1 MASIQKRGDTYLI
14 TVSFGETVTGKRI
27 RETMT
32 YIPTETAVTK
42 IQKELQ
48 RVAVDF
54 ERRVKEGGYI
64 DGDKLSF
71 SEFVKRWDRDYA
83 SDRDNIGQK
92 NYDDSMRILNSR
104 VIPVIGQL
112 KLNQIKAPHLMD
124 IYKQM
129 ETDGLKP
136 KTIRKTHSVISSVFS
151 LAYDYALIQDNP
163 CGRCR
168 LPKIKDPYDYQIL
181 NQEQIHYFIDA
192 LNTEYVKKSS
202 GFKYKDENGKI
213 CTGYTYRTV
222 SLDLMFRLFFV
233 LALNTGA
240 RRGELC
246 ALTWKDIDF
255 IQRIMHITKS
265 IEYSKT
271 AGLREKGPKSASSV
285 RDVPLNG
292 ECIKLLKK
300 WHSEAMQLSL
310 ICGNE
315 WQGYTGKDFDRNYV
329 FIQQDTGELIHIQ
342 TPEAKMKKLIRDYN
356 ELYGEE
362 RIPNIRL
369 HDLRHTFATHLIA
382 NGADIITVSKLLGH
396 ASPSIT
402 LDIYA
407 NHALPDRASGA
418 TDLIEKICF

>member
-1 MASIQKRGDTYLI
+1 MASIQQRGNSYLI
-14 TVSFGETVTGKRI
+14 TVSFGESVTGKRI

-32 YIPTETAVTK
+32 FTPTETAATK

-48 RVAVDF
+48 RAAVDF

-64 DGDKLSF
+64 GGDKMSF
-71 SEFVKRWDRDYA
+71 SDFVKRWKRDYA
-83 SDRDNIGQK
+83 SDRSNIGQK
-92 NYDDSMRILNSR
+92 NYDDSIRILESR
-104 VIPVIGQL
+104 VLPAIGGL

-129 ETDGLKP
+129 EAEGLSP

-168 LPKIKDPYDYQIL
+168 LPKIKDPYDYKIL

-202 GFKYKDENGKI
+202 GYKYKDADGNV

-222 SLDLMFRLFFV
+222 SLDPMYRVFFV

-246 ALTWKDIDF
+246 ALTWNDIDF
-255 IQRIMHITKS
+255 DKKIMHITKS

-271 AGLREKGPKSASSV
+271 AGLREKGPKSPSSV

-292 ECIKLLKK
+292 ECIKMLRM

-310 ICGNE
+310 ICGCE
-315 WQGYTGKDFDRNYV
+315 WKGFTGKDFDSNYV
-329 FIQQDTGELIHIQ
+329 FIQQDNGLLMHIQ
-342 TPEAKMKKLIRDYN
+342 TPEAKMKKVIRDYN
-356 ELYGEE
+356 ELHEEE
-362 RIPNIRL
+362 RIPMIRL
-369 HDLRHTFATHLIA
+369 HDLRHTFATHLISS
-382 NGADIITVSKLLGH
+382 GADIITVSKLLGH
-396 ASPSIT
+396 SSPSVT

-407 NHALPDRASGA
+407 NHALPERATLA
-418 TDLIEKICF
+418 TDLIEKIVF